1 MSAGDRDLAA
11 THALGALP
19 PDEEAT
25 VEQELARNAVLAS
38 EVEEYRGVVETLD
51 SGIARDAP
59 PPGLFDVVLSRIEA
73 ERSAELPEPAPA
85 EAPEPHGH
93 EATKHLPRRSEK
105 DNRPVCSGFR
115 RGGSG
120 RRDRRCGVLRYR
132 PRHSGR
138 ARRCAGNAGVL
149 GRPR

>member
-38 EVEEYRGVVETLD
+38 EVEEYRGVVEMLD

-73 ERSAELPEPAPA
+73 ERSAELPAPS
-85 EAPEPHGH
+85 ETPELTV
-93 EATKHLPRRSEK
+93 TKRRSI
-105 DNRPVCSGFR
+105 FR
-115 RGGSG
+115 A
-120 RRDRRCGVLRYR
+120 DRR
-132 PRHSGR
+132 R
-138 ARRCAGNAGVL
+138 AIVPFAAGFAVAAAVVAIAVAVSS
-149 GRPR
+149 R